1 MRRRLVSIG
10 IVFGVVLALLPVA
23 SGASAQSVANPGV
36 QSPGTG
42 IGTITWGDCTDDTL
56 IAFGAQ
62 CGMLSVPLDYTRP
75 AGPKIQIAVSRVLHT
90 SSDEDYQGIMLV
102 NPGGPGASGLI
113 YSVLGAFVPG
123 DAGSTYDWIGFD
135 PRGVGASV
143 PALTCDPDYFAGPR
157 PPYDPTSVRIEAAW
171 LFKAARYAFDCARS
185 GLFFLGHLKTTDTVA
200 DMDAI
205 RQSLGASQLNF
216 YGFSYGTYLGEVYA
230 TLHPD
235 LVKRMVLDSNVDPR
249 TVWYQANLDQDPAF
263 EIVINKFFGWVAE
276 HNDVYNL
283 GATGAEVSAK
293 YYAALASLAA
303 APQGQLGAS
312 EWADAFLGA
321 GYVQFLWPDT
331 ADAFAAFVNNGDPG
345 PATDLYLGQDT
356 PGDDNG
362 YAMYL
367 ATECTDAH
375 WPRSW
380 LTWHV
385 DNTRVARAAPFLTW
399 GNAWFNAPCAFW
411 LAPSGQPVNV
421 NGSAAPPI
429 LLLDETLD
437 AATPFA
443 GSLEVRQRF
452 PSSSL
457 IATVGGVNH
466 ANSLFGGVS
475 CVDDAVAAYLTDGT
489 LPARLPGN
497 GPDAECAPA
506 PDPLPNSAV
515 ASPQANA
522 QAPAQVGTATVTAD
536 QLRQLHPMP
545 R

>member
-1 MRRRLVSIG
+1 MRRRLVSVG
-10 IVFGVVLALLPVA
+10 IVLGVIATLVPAYT
-23 SGASAQSVANPGV
+23 STASAQEVTS
-36 QSPGTG
+36 SGTG
-42 IGTITWGDCTDDTL
+42 VGSITWGECTNPTL
-56 IAFGAQ
+56 VAFGAE
-62 CGMLSVPLDYTRP
+62 CGMLSVPLDYSRP
-75 AGPKIQIAVSRVLHT
+75 SGATIQLAVSRVVHT
-90 SSDEDYQGIMLV
+90 SSEEDYQGIMLV
-102 NPGGPGASGLI
+102 NPGGPGGSGLI

-123 DAGSTYDWIGFD
+123 DVGSTYDWIGFD
-135 PRGVGASV
+135 PRGVGDSV
-143 PALTCDPDYFAGPR
+143 PALSCDPDYTAGPR
-157 PPYDPTSVRIEAAW
+157 PPYDPATVRIEFSW
-171 LFKAARYAFDCARS
+171 LLKSAKYAIDCARNG
-185 GLFFLGHLKTTDTVA
+185 GLLLGHLKTTDTVA

-205 RQSLGASQLNF
+205 RQSLGADQINF
-216 YGFSYGTYLGEVYA
+216 YGFSYGTYLGQVYA

-235 LVKRMVLDSNVDPR
+235 LVRRMVLDSNVDPR

-263 EIVINKFFGWVAE
+263 EITVQKFFDWVAE
-276 HNDVYNL
+276 HNDVYGL
-283 GATGAEVSAK
+283 GATGDEVKAK
-293 YYAALASLAA
+293 YYDALASLTAN
-303 APQGQLGAS
+303 PQGQLGAS

-331 ADAFAAFVNNGDPG
+331 ADAFVAFVKNGDPG

-385 DNTRVARAAPFLTW
+385 DNTRVARDAPFLTW
-399 GNAWFNAPCAFW
+399 ANAWFNAPCAFW
-411 LAPSGQPVNV
+411 FAASGQPVNV
-421 NGSAAPPI
+421 DGSTTPAI

-437 AATPFA
+437 AATPFP

-452 PSSSL
+452 PASSL

-466 ANSLFGGVS
+466 ANSLFGGVA

-489 LPARLPGN
+489 LPPRVAGN
-497 GPDAECAPA
+497 TADAECKPA
-506 PDPLPNSAV
+506 EDPVPNEAAAVSAQVTGQVSV
-515 ASPQANA
+515 AAA
-522 QAPAQVGTATVTAD
+522 QAQVATISAD